1 VFSKGEHVLI
11 AYSGGSS
18 SSALL
23 NLIADG
29 LSINARRR
37 LQFQAH
43 VAFIDGRFLRC
54 CFFFIHFVWLESSL
68 FSDATNIRE
77 QVTDLVV
84 NRLKY
89 PLHIVSID
97 EDNSFKEILFEKT
110 KTLTAREE
118 LVRRRKYEFH
128 FCLLGIVFDWN

>member
-1 VFSKGEHVLI
+1 MH
-11 AYSGGSS
+11 
-18 SSALL
+18 
-23 NLIADG
+23 ADVYNFKRMSH
-29 LSINARRR
+29 LSMVD
-37 LQFQAH
+37 F
-43 VAFIDGRFLRC
+43 FIVVSI
-54 CFFFIHFVWLESSL
+54 FIHFVGLESSL